1 MMKNKICP
9 LPWNHLSIQQNGDF
23 RLCCQCVHPPF
34 GKPGMRVQEHSINLV
49 RNSDMHKRVRS
60 QMLAGQEPIECQLC
74 WNEEALGLTSKRLHM
89 LKHYNIDTIQNSGVD
104 GVIDTNAFPLQYID
118 IRFGNLCN
126 LKCRTCGPPDSSLW
140 YEDFVELNT
149 PNRTEF
155 DYYGT
160 NRYQLEKINNVWALK
175 NDDFNWY
182 DNDEFWQT
190 VTKIIPYVDRLYL
203 TGGEP
208 LVNKAQ
214 WRLLNTC
221 VELGQSNKITLEYN
235 SNMTKLPDFAKE
247 LWQQFKEVQIG
258 CSIDAV
264 GPLANYIRYPS
275 EWADVEE
282 NIRQLGT
289 IKNVTAKFSPTISV
303 FNVLGFL
310 EIVDWLQANSIA
322 RLRPIPSFHILH
334 GPDYQNLTV
343 LPTSTKQ
350 WIVSQYENW
359 FSSSAYRNS
368 ARKALQPILDFML
381 QENNSHLLPKLKL
394 NTEKL
399 DRMRNQNVK
408 NYLPWLAEI
417 LDKVQ
422 VPDSMRTVD
431 SYW

>member
-1 MMKNKICP
+1 
-9 LPWNHLSIQQNGDF
+9 
-23 RLCCQCVHPPF
+23 
-34 GKPGMRVQEHSINLV
+34 
-49 RNSDMHKRVRS
+49 
-60 QMLAGQEPIECQLC
+60 MLAGLEPAECQLC
-74 WNEEALGLTSKRLHM
+74 WSQETLGLTSKRLHM
-89 LKHYNIDTIQNSGVD
+89 LNHYNIDAIQNSSAN
-104 GVIDTNAFPLQYID
+104 GVIDTDLFPLQYID

-126 LKCRTCGPPDSSLW
+126 LKCRSCGPPDSSLW

-182 DNDEFWQT
+182 DNNEFWET
-190 VTKIIPYVDRLYL
+190 ITKIIPYVDRLYL

-221 VELGQSNKITLEYN
+221 VELGQSDKITLEYN

-247 LWQQFKEVQIG
+247 LWEQFKEVQIG
-258 CSIDAV
+258 CSIDAI

-275 EWADVEE
+275 QWADIEE
-282 NIRQLGT
+282 NIRQLGN
-289 IKNVTAKFSPTISV
+289 IKNITAKFSPTISV

-310 EIVDWLQANSIA
+310 EIVDWLQENSIS
-322 RLRPIPSFHILH
+322 RLRTTPSFHILH

-343 LPTSTKQ
+343 LPISTKQ
-350 WIVSQYENW
+350 WIVAQYENW
-359 FSSSAYRNS
+359 FASSDYRNS
-368 ARKALQPILDFML
+368 TRKSLQPILDFML

-399 DRMRNQNVK
+399 DLIRNQNIK
-408 NYLPWLAEI
+408 HYLPWLAEI
-417 LDKVQ
+417 LDKVE
-422 VPDSMRTVD
+422 VPESMKAVD
-431 SYW
+431 TYW